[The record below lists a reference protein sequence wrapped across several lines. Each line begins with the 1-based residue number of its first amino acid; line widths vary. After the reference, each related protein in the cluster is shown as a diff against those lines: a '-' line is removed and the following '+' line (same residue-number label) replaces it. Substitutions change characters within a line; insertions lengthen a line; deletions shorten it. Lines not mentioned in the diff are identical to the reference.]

1 MKAEDTPVD
10 FQQYEPKAE
19 IARIAGSEAPKI
31 DGDISD
37 PVWSKA
43 TRIDK
48 FYQIIPVRGAEPSEI
63 TVVYMAYDENNL
75 YFAFDCRVSQPDKIL
90 ATVMQRDRELWQDD
104 NIRVYLDPYDSS
116 RDAMAFLVNSLGTQM
131 DLLIENNSNF
141 YTEWDTIWDVEA
153 RRMDNGWTAE
163 MAIPFR
169 SISYNP

>member
-1 MKAEDTPVD
+1 MSLKSLLIALNVILTAIICLPSRAEDVTID
-10 FQQYEPKAE
+10 FQQYEPETE
-19 IARIAGSEAPKI
+19 IARIEVNEAPVI

-43 TRIDK
+43 TRIDT
-48 FYQIIPVRGAEPSEI
+48 FYQTEPVQGAKPSEI

-75 YFAFDCRVSQPDKIL
+75 YFAFDCRVSQPDRIL

-104 NIRVYLDPYDSS
+104 NIRIYLDPYDSA

-141 YTEWDTIWDVEA
+141 YPGVGHDLG
-153 RRMDNGWTAE
+153 R
-163 MAIPFR
+163 
-169 SISYNP
+169 